1 MDVLAPTEIVV
12 WYLVRNTF
20 VLTYFETIYFY
31 VTTKHKKRERKTKL
45 GNPRRL
51 GKEVCIRVVLR
62 DQYFNLYFYFNM

>member
-31 VTTKHKKRERKTKL
+31 VTTKHKKGERKTKI
-45 GNPRRL
+45 GNPRRSSM
-51 GKEVCIRVVLR
+51 
-62 DQYFNLYFYFNM
+62 DQGRKFDFVSY